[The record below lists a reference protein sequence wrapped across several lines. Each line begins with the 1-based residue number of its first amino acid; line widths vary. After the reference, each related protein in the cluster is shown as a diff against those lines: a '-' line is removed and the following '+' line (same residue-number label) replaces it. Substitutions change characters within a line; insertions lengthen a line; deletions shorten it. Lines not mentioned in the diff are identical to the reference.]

1 MMFGLM
7 MMAIQRVHLT
17 INKNMNEEMLKDQ
30 IAQLQTDLEIMRKKK
45 EYYEQFYSPCLGIY
59 YGRIAM
65 SEEAILDNIKKIENL
80 LREPNIN

>member
-1 MMFGLM
+1 
-7 MMAIQRVHLT
+7 
-17 INKNMNEEMLKDQ
+17 MNEEMLKDQ

-45 EYYEQFYSPCLGIY
+45 EYYETFYDPCLRIY

-65 SEEAILDNIKKIENL
+65 SDSAIIAGIEEIEKL